1 MKRTRSRLGLLGML
15 ALALTVTVGM
25 TAGVADAKKKKG
37 KKGGQVEVTAPPTTI
52 PPAVGGIGSLTDI
65 PLRVGK
71 KAKGKVV
78 ANGTVEVES
87 SFTGPAGFADN
98 IEVELV
104 GPNGLAIDLAFPFD
118 DETGLVG
125 PLTWTPHSYF
135 FLCPSLAVIP
145 SPCNNPKHS
154 ITRPYQGRVST
165 PLLALYYGGP
175 AFGNWHLLVVNTGPA
190 IAQLVLLRLLIEL
203 SNPPITVQ

>member
-1 MKRTRSRLGLLGML
+1 MKWKRSRLGLLGML

-37 KKGGQVEVTAPPTTI
+37 KKGGQVTVTGPATAI

-71 KAKGKVV
+71 KAKGMVV
-78 ANGTVEVES
+78 ANGSVD
-87 SFTGPAGFADN
+87 FTGTFSGPAGFGDD

-104 GPNGLAIDLAFPFD
+104 GPDGLAIDLDWPED

-125 PLTWTPHSYF
+125 PLTWTPHSHF
-135 FLCPSLAVIP
+135 FLCPSLAVMP
-145 SPCNNPKHS
+145 QPCNNPKHN
-154 ITRPYQGRVST
+154 IIRPYIGLVSS
-165 PLLALYYGGP
+165 PLLALFYGTP
-175 AFGNWHLLVVNTGPA
+175 AFGNWHLLVVNTGPT
-190 IAQLVLLRLLIEL
+190 IAQLVLARLALEL
-203 SNPPITVQ
+203 TRPPITAF